1 MIDVDVYA
9 QLTPTIYAQVREVLF
24 TIWEAHPNPTRLRQA
39 FWVTEKI
46 AKIRKAP
53 ISMIHADV
61 YAQLTPTLYA
71 QVREVLI
78 YHLRSPPKPYQAPP
92 GIRV

>member
-1 MIDVDVYA
+1 
-9 QLTPTIYAQVREVLF
+9 
-24 TIWEAHPNPTRLRQA
+24 
-39 FWVTEKI
+39 
-46 AKIRKAP
+46 
-53 ISMIHADV
+53 MIHADV

-78 YHLRSPPKPYQAPP
+78 YHLKSPPKPDQAPP